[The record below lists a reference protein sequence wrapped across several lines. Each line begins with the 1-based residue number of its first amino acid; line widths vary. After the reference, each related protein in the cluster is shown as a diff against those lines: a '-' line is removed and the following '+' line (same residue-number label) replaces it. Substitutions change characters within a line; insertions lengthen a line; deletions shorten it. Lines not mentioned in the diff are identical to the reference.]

1 VSFFA
6 AAAIL
11 LTAFV
16 VRQRVARSPLIPLIL
31 FRSAR
36 FSTGVGLVVAVA
48 FCLFGVLF
56 YITLYL
62 QRVHGYS
69 PVGAGVRML
78 ALTAVIGVSAPLGG
92 MIVGRVGPRLPLAG
106 GFTLIAI
113 GLAGLSQ
120 LEPSSSYLGVWP
132 WFLLMGIA
140 VGMVQTG
147 AAQAIVGNAPRDR
160 AGIASGIQSTAL
172 QVGAVLGTSVLGT
185 IMSSRVASVF
195 SGKLVSA
202 GVPAQ
207 TAQHL
212 SSASHAVAQGI
223 VPPVGGSPEV
233 AHAVTIASLDSFTSG
248 LETAFLVSTGVA
260 LVAAVAAL
268 VLLRIPAHSPSAEEM
283 APQPVAAA

>member
-1 VSFFA
+1 
-6 AAAIL
+6 
-11 LTAFV
+11 
-16 VRQRVARSPLIPLIL
+16 
-31 FRSAR
+31 
-36 FSTGVGLVVAVA
+36 VGLVVAVA

-92 MIVGRVGPRLPLAG
+92 MIVGRVGPRLPLAC

-120 LEPSSSYLGVWP
+120 LVPSSSYLGVWP

-160 AGIASGIQSTAL
+160 AGIASGIQTTAL

-185 IMSSRVASVF
+185 IMTSRVASVF

-202 GVPAQ
+202 GVPAA
-207 TAQHL
+207 TAQQL
-212 SSASHAVAQGI
+212 SSASHVVAQGI

-233 AHAVTIASLDSFTSG
+233 AHAVTTASLNSFTSG
-248 LETAFLVSTGVA
+248 LEAAFLVATGVA
-260 LVAAVAAL
+260 LIAAVAAF
-268 VLLRIPAHSPSAEEM
+268 VLIRSPASSPSAEAM
-283 APQPVAAA
+283 TPRPQAAA